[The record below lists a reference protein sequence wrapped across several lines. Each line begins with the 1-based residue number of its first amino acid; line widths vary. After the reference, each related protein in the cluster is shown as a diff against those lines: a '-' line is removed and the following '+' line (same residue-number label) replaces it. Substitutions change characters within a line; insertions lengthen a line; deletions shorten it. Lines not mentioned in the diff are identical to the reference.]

1 MYKFGSSCSYTAVFT
16 ILSLSLILVAITMLQ
31 SGYSQT
37 PNTFS
42 VSSIILGKDKPI
54 SATID
59 EKTNKVYGIFAT
71 EKGAKNLLYIID
83 TTQNKVLDTIK
94 IGSEKSD
101 YLSNIALDPERG
113 VLYAAGQHLVNEN
126 DTIVAYDTV
135 YVINSTNNKF
145 KRIPLYGETEEGKE
159 GSLAGISVNP
169 VTNKIYVGSLY
180 PEGGKPGLYVIDGNT
195 LESVYLEKWQYGIK
209 DIQLDPES
217 NFLYV
222 GAKYDN
228 LVSAIDQSNNQIMDN
243 ITVQSPIA
251 LTLNAKEKIL
261 YEAGSD
267 GKVNAIDLSSK
278 KNISSIQTEYVK
290 NILYNP
296 NDKLLYIVDQNMTNI
311 LSKNSNST
319 KSMAIAVNTSNNII
333 NKFETEF
340 RIENIL
346 INTSTDQAYLL
357 GYDGKNSK
365 LFIMNSH

>member
-1 MYKFGSSCSYTAVFT
+1 MLVGIT
-16 ILSLSLILVAITMLQ
+16 ILQ
-31 SGYSQT
+31 SGYSQV
-37 PNTFS
+37 NSTFS

-59 EKTNKVYGIFAT
+59 EKANKVYGIFAT
-71 EKGAKNLLYIID
+71 QKGAKNLLYIID

-94 IGSEKSD
+94 IGSEKND
-101 YLSNIALDPERG
+101 FLSNIALDPERG
-113 VLYAAGQHLVNEN
+113 ILYAAGQHLVNEN
-126 DTIVAYDTV
+126 DTTVAYDTV

-145 KRIPLYGETEEGKE
+145 KQIQLYGETEEGKE

-180 PEGGKPGLYVIDGNT
+180 PEGGNPGLYVIDGNT

-228 LVSAIDQSNNQIMDN
+228 LVSAIDESNNQIVEN

-251 LTLNAKEKIL
+251 LSLNAEEKIL

-267 GKVNAIDLSSK
+267 GKVNTIDLSSK
-278 KNISSIQTEYVK
+278 KNISSIQAEHVK
-290 NILYNP
+290 NIMYNP
-296 NDKLLYIVDQNMTNI
+296 NDKLLYIVDQNLTNI
-311 LSKNSNST
+311 LSKNSNVT
-319 KSMAIAVNTSNNII
+319 KSMAIAVNTSNNIV
-333 NKFETEF
+333 NKFETGF
-340 RIENIL
+340 IVENIL

-365 LFIMNSH
+365 LFIVNSH

>member
-1 MYKFGSSCSYTAVFT
+1 MYMFGSSNTAVFT
-16 ILSLSLILVAITMLQ
+16 ILSLSLILVGVTMLQ
-31 SGYSQT
+31 SGYSQV
-37 PNTFS
+37 PNSFS
-42 VSSIILGKDKPI
+42 VSSIMLGKDEPI

-59 EKTNKVYGIFAT
+59 EKTSKIYGIFAT
-71 EKGAKNLLYIID
+71 EKGARNLIYVID
-83 TTQNKVLDTIK
+83 TAQNKVTDVIK
-94 IGSEKSD
+94 IGSEKND
-101 YLSNIALDPERG
+101 RLSNIVLDPDRG
-113 VLYAAGQHLVNEN
+113 IIYAVGQYWVNEN
-126 DTIVAYDTV
+126 DTTVAYDTV

-145 KRIPLYGETEEGKE
+145 KRIQLYGETEEGKE

-217 NFLYV
+217 NFIYV

-228 LVSAIDQSNNQIMDN
+228 LVSAIDESNNQIMEN

-251 LTLNAKEKIL
+251 LTINAKEKIL

-278 KNISSIQTEYVK
+278 KNISSIQAEYVK
-290 NILYNP
+290 NILYNS

-311 LSKNSNST
+311 LSKNSNGT
-319 KSMAIAVNTSNNII
+319 KSMAIAVNTTNNVV
-333 NKFETEF
+333 NKFETSF
-340 RIENIL
+340 IIENIL
-346 INTSTDQAYLL
+346 VNTSTDQAYLL

-365 LFIMNSH
+365 LFIINSH

>member
-1 MYKFGSSCSYTAVFT
+1 MYKFGNSYTVVFT
-16 ILSLSLILVAITMLQ
+16 ILSLSLILMGVTMLQ
-31 SGYSQT
+31 SGYAQA

-42 VSSIILGKDKPI
+42 VSSIVLGNDKPI

-59 EKTNKVYGIFAT
+59 EKANKVYGVFAN
-71 EKGAKNLLYIID
+71 ENGAKNLLYIID
-83 TTQNKVLDTIK
+83 STQNKVLETIK
-94 IGSEKSD
+94 IGSEKND
-101 YLSNIALDPERG
+101 FLSNIALDPERG
-113 VLYAAGQHLVNEN
+113 ILYAAGQHLVKEN
-126 DTIVAYDTV
+126 DTTVAYDTV

-145 KRIPLYGETEEGKE
+145 KRIQLYGETEEGKE

-195 LESVYLEKWQYGIK
+195 LESVHLEKWQYGIK

-228 LVSAIDQSNNQIMDN
+228 LVSAIDGSNNRIVEN

-251 LTLNAKEKIL
+251 LTINAKEKIL

-278 KNISSIQTEYVK
+278 KNISSIQAEYVK
-290 NILYNP
+290 NILFNP
-296 NDKLLYIVDQNMTNI
+296 NDRLLYIVDQNMTNI
-311 LSKNSNST
+311 LSKNSNGT
-319 KSMAIAVNTSNNII
+319 KSMAIAVNTTDNVI
-333 NKFETEF
+333 NKFETNF
-340 RIENIL
+340 LVENIL

-365 LFIMNSH
+365 LFIINSH

>member
-1 MYKFGSSCSYTAVFT
+1 
-16 ILSLSLILVAITMLQ
+16 MLQ
-31 SGYSQT
+31 SGYSQA

-42 VSSIILGKDKPI
+42 VSSIVLGNDKPI

-59 EKTNKVYGIFAT
+59 EKANKVYGVFAN
-71 EKGAKNLLYIID
+71 ENGAKNLLYIID
-83 TTQNKVLDTIK
+83 STQNKVLETIK
-94 IGSEKSD
+94 IGSEKND
-101 YLSNIALDPERG
+101 FLSNIALDPERG
-113 VLYAAGQHLVNEN
+113 ILYAAGQHLVKEN
-126 DTIVAYDTV
+126 DTTVAYDTV

-145 KRIPLYGETEEGKE
+145 KRIQLYGETEEGKE

-195 LESVYLEKWQYGIK
+195 LESVHLEKWRYGIK

-228 LVSAIDQSNNQIMDN
+228 LVSAIDESNNQIVEN
-243 ITVQSPIA
+243 ITVHSPIA
-251 LTLNAKEKIL
+251 LTINAKENIL

-278 KNISSIQTEYVK
+278 KNISSIQAEYVK
-290 NILYNP
+290 SILYNP
-296 NDKLLYIVDQNMTNI
+296 KDKLLYIVDQNMTNI
-311 LSKNSNST
+311 LSKNSNGT
-319 KSMAIAVNTSNNII
+319 KSMAIAVNTTNNVV
-333 NKFETEF
+333 NKFETNF
-340 RIENIL
+340 IVENIL
-346 INTSTDQAYLL
+346 INTSTDKAYLL

-365 LFIMNSH
+365 LFIVNSH